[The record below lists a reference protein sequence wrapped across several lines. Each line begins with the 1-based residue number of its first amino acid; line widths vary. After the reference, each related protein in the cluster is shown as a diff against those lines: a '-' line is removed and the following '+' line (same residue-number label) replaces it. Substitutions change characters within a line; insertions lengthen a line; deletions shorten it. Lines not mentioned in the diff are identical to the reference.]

1 MQQDIREK
9 LKDYKEENIELS
21 SNHNKKFEKLLMQKM
36 HQEKPK
42 KSNFKWLSIA
52 ASVVLLV
59 SLAIQLYPSKDR
71 EYTNELK
78 DTETSSAQKEIS
90 LGSISPEFN
99 TIETYYT
106 NSINLAISEL
116 EVTENNKEVLE
127 GYLNKIAEL
136 TQEYKLL
143 TKELNT
149 KGVNDDTIDALMSN
163 LQLRLQLLQRLKK
176 QLKQLNN
183 LNKKHHETQVL

>member
-1 MQQDIREK
+1 MQQDIK
-9 LKDYKEENIELS
+9 KMMTDYKEENRALS
-21 SNHNKKFEKLLMQKM
+21 SNHSQKFEKLLMQKM
-36 HQEKPK
+36 HREKPK
-42 KSNFKWLSIA
+42 KKHYTWLSIA
-52 ASVVLLV
+52 ASVVLLI
-59 SLAIQLYPSKDR
+59 SLAIKFYP
-71 EYTNELK
+71 THNITPNLTG
-78 DTETSSAQKEIS
+78 TEIESAQKEIS

-106 NSINLAISEL
+106 NSINLTISEL
-116 EVTENNKEVLE
+116 EITENNKEVLE

-136 TQEYKLL
+136 TQEYKSL

-149 KGVNDDTIDALMSN
+149 KGVNDATIDALMSN

-183 LNKKHHETQVL
+183 LNTKQHETQVL